1 MLELYEFVVCPY
13 CERVR
18 QAMKRLG
25 IEYTSRIVGLEE
37 SDANGVK
44 LLELGGKRQVPF
56 LVDSTDPNN
65 PVMMYE
71 SGDIVKYLEE
81 KFGK

>member
-1 MLELYEFVVCPY
+1 MLELYQFESCPY

-18 QAMKRLG
+18 QTMARLN
-25 IEYTSRIVGLEE
+25 IEYTSRIVGADA
-37 SDANGVK
+37 SDANCAK

-56 LVDSTDPNN
+56 LVDSADPNN

-71 SGDIVKYLEE
+71 SGDIIKYLEE
-81 KFGK
+81 KYAK

>member
-1 MLELYEFVVCPY
+1 MLELYEYADCRF

-18 QAMKRLG
+18 QTLNRLN
-25 IEYTSRIVGLEE
+25 IEYTSRIVGSEE
-37 SDANGVK
+37 DDANRVK
-44 LLELGGKRQVPF
+44 LLELGGKKQVPF
-56 LVDSTDPNN
+56 LVDSSDPNN
-65 PVMMYE
+65 WVMMYE

>member
-1 MLELYEFVVCPY
+1 MLELYEFVQCPY

-18 QAMKRLG
+18 QTLKRLH
-25 IEYTSRIVGLEE
+25 IEYTSRIVGADE
-37 SDANGVK
+37 SDANCAK

-65 PVMMYE
+65 VIMMYE

-81 KFGK
+81 RYAK